1 MPVKRLARWTAMT
14 FLLFGISAFAACSA
28 DSSSFKEDMG
38 PLLFEQA
45 RLAQEFDGLLDPLFQ
60 EMTATGDMRVA
71 AESFSQLLN
80 EIRNSHQRFTAI
92 AEAWEALDPPEEA
105 VTFHILALLMISLRA
120 ESLAGLVSAGE
131 TSARFGQLYP
141 VSLSEAGAQWAAAL
155 ELWPEVLADAN
166 SFNAG
171 DLDD

>member
-28 DSSSFKEDMG
+28 DSSSFEEDMG

-71 AESFSQLLN
+71 ANRSPNYSMRSAILINDSLL
-80 EIRNSHQRFTAI
+80 
-92 AEAWEALDPPEEA
+92 
-105 VTFHILALLMISLRA
+105 
-120 ESLAGLVSAGE
+120 
-131 TSARFGQLYP
+131 
-141 VSLSEAGAQWAAAL
+141 
-155 ELWPEVLADAN
+155 
-166 SFNAG
+166 
-171 DLDD
+171 